1 MAFKYTSSNQDSKSF
16 HVEPGDYDVTVI
28 EALET
33 ISKSSGTDMIKLNL
47 EVDGHGCRLF
57 DYLIAA
63 ESSAWKIDAFRRSIG
78 DKVVEG
84 EEVELSASTL
94 IGRRARARLKTEEF
108 NGKINNKVDLWLERS
123 AKAVST
129 SPATAQPKEDSNE
142 PF

>member
-1 MAFKYTSSNQDSKSF
+1 MAFKYTSSNQESKSF

-28 EALET
+28 EAVET
-33 ISKSSGTDMIKLNL
+33 ISKSSGADMIKLNL
-47 EVDGHGCRLF
+47 EVDGHSCRLF

-63 ESSAWKIDAFRRSIG
+63 ESSAWKIDSFRRSIG

-94 IGRRARARLKTEEF
+94 IGRRGRARLKTEEF
-108 NGKINNKVDLWLERS
+108 NGKTNNKVDLWLEPS
-123 AKAVST
+123 TKAEPAKAA
-129 SPATAQPKEDSNE
+129 PAQPEEDDNE